1 MTSPDLIH
9 ELQASRPEA
18 PTTLRA
24 RVREMAAQE
33 QKPPVRWPSFRLP
46 VRRMA
51 LVALPAAAAL
61 AIASAGAIGLSR
73 SDGDVA
79 ALREEAAARQPEA
92 TEAFD
97 VYTGTVERELL
108 PLANLDTP
116 QGSAVG
122 ATPTLASGKGAIG
135 PADDRKQR
143 VSATLIVEVP
153 DSDAVS
159 RAAQDALDLTRR
171 LGGHVV
177 SASVATGEEGS
188 AALTVRVPV
197 TRVQEAVVG
206 LSALGRIVSQ
216 QVAIEDLQE
225 TLDALER
232 RTRSVRAQ
240 IALVSAR
247 LESESLDAET
257 RAVLENRLKTLR
269 GELRGLR
276 RGISGTSA
284 EARMS
289 TIQLTVVTPGAFGAV
304 APPARLDRTIDE
316 ALNVLVWEA
325 VIVLAVLIVMA
336 PFAIV
341 ALAAWL
347 GRRLYRRREEERLLA
362 A

>member
-33 QKPPVRWPSFRLP
+33 QKPPVRWPNFRLP

-73 SDGDVA
+73 SGGDVA
-79 ALREEAAARQPEA
+79 ALREEAATRQPEA

-122 ATPTLASGKGAIG
+122 ATPTLASGTGAIG

-143 VSATLIVEVP
+143 VSATLTVEVP
-153 DSDAVS
+153 NSNAVS

-177 SASVATGEEGS
+177 SASVATGDEGS

-197 TRVQEAVVG
+197 AKVQEAIVG

-216 QVAIEDLQE
+216 QVTIEDLQE
-225 TLDALER
+225 SLDALEHR
-232 RTRSVRAQ
+232 ARSVRAQ
-240 IALVSAR
+240 IALISAR
-247 LESESLDAET
+247 LDSESLDAET

-269 GELRGLR
+269 SELRGLR
-276 RGISGTSA
+276 RGISGTNA

-316 ALNVLVWEA
+316 ALNVLLWEG
-325 VIVLAVLIVMA
+325 VIVLALLIVMA
-336 PFAIV
+336 PFALV
-341 ALAAWL
+341 AFAAWL
-347 GRRLYRRREEERLLA
+347 GHRLYRRREEERLLA
-362 A
+362 V